1 MTRVPNRAA
10 TPTPEPGQTHPQQQA
25 AFGLNAALCGA
36 ALAGTGVALGAF
48 GAHAL
53 KGSLSPE
60 NLTIF
65 ETGVRYQMYHGLA
78 LLALGAYPSQRRA
91 VGWLLGGT
99 LVFSLSLYVLAL
111 TDLKLLGAVTPVGGV
126 LQLVG
131 WALVVADARR
141 GRQGR

>member
-1 MTRVPNRAA
+1 MTRVPSQAG
-10 TPTPEPGQTHPQQQA
+10 TPTPPPGQPHTPPPA
-25 AFGLNAALCGA
+25 ASGLNAARWGA
-36 ALAGTGVALGAF
+36 VLAGTGVALGAF

-65 ETGVRYQMYHGLA
+65 ETGVRYQLYHGLA
-78 LLALGAYPSQRRA
+78 LLALSASPPQRRA
-91 VGWLLGGT
+91 AGWLLGGT
-99 LVFSLSLYVLAL
+99 LVFSLSLYALAL
-111 TDLKLLGAVTPVGGV
+111 TGLKLLGAVTPIGGV

-141 GRQGR
+141 ERQGR